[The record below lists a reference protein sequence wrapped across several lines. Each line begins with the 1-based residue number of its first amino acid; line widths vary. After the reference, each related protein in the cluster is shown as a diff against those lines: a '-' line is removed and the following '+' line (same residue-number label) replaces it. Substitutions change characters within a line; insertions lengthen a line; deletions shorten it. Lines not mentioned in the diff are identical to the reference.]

1 MDRLLGKRSSNIP
14 KTKGSKMEVYTVLS
28 PKSFPINRKPTISR
42 KVLRIK
48 VIREIFNGMMLA
60 NIMAKPEILP
70 TDTWLGIIKKKTADA
85 TMIVAKVITKNSLS
99 VSHSF
104 ILSPPEY
111 YIVTAGP
118 VFLQALPVIVS

>member
-1 MDRLLGKRSSNIP
+1 MYKRQVIDDFYAMHGLYP
-14 KTKGSKMEVYTVLS
+14 GYVKMYELAAEDVY
-28 PKSFPINRKPTISR
+28 KRQ
-42 KVLRIK
+42 
-48 VIREIFNGMMLA
+48 
-60 NIMAKPEILP
+60 MAKPEILP

-111 YIVTAGP
+111 YIVTARP
-118 VFLQALPVIVS
+118 VFLQALSVMVS